1 MSFTKVA
8 PAGIGTSPG
17 NSILIGDSLLHSTG
31 IDIGSN
37 TGIGVTIR
45 KHGDATF
52 TGIIT
57 ASAFF
62 GDGSGLEGVSSS
74 GIGTAL
80 SDDDT
85 SSLNKIYYA
94 NQELSIGSTVTVNHP
109 DTGIAAY
116 THYQDLVVKD
126 NADFIVA
133 DGDTFIPDVLG
144 INTASLPN
152 PVSGATGGRIRAGTI
167 TNAGANGAVN
177 FPNGLTG
184 TAGTFT
190 GNLNVGGVLTYED
203 VTNVDSLGV
212 GTFRD
217 GLRVTGICT
226 ATAFHGDGSALTGV
240 GASFGNSSINSSGI
254 ITATSFVPTTGQ
266 LSHRNIIINGAC
278 LVQQRSTSGSA
289 TNGYATVDRFQTA
302 NVGNDEMPTQSSFD
316 VSAPGAYHLPT
327 SGPHP
332 YKEGFRKAFG
342 VTNGNQTSGA
352 GAGDVVAIRYSVE
365 AQDIANSGWHYTDS
379 SSFIT
384 LSFWVK
390 SSAAQNFYG
399 YLLTLDGTMQR
410 YAFETGA
417 LTAFTWK
424 KVVLKIPGNSN
435 ITVDNDNGEGF
446 RIEWRPFSGTDET
459 DSGVS
464 LNTWGAFA
472 GGTRTP
478 DSPTT
483 WYTTNDASFQITG
496 VQLEVG
502 PVATPFEHLSFAEN
516 KRRCYRYCQR
526 GRHMSSC
533 LVGTPGTYYFTR
545 ANIPLFTP
553 MRATVSGTLKA
564 ATWNSNRYF
573 GYKTWSSETN
583 VTAAP
588 ASVTFSSGSITGVPD
603 ILTVNLHVS
612 ISSGS
617 SNSPLPAN
625 GPGSN
630 NVYPIEYY
638 DVLLEA
644 EL

>member
-1 MSFTKVA
+1 MSTLKVDA
-8 PAGIGTSPG
+8 IRHNSATSDAITTHSDGTVSAK
-17 NSILIGDSLLHSTG
+17 I
-31 IDIGSN
+31 ID
-37 TGIGVTIR
+37 
-45 KHGDATF
+45 
-52 TGIIT
+52 
-57 ASAFF
+57 
-62 GDGSGLEGVSSS
+62 
-74 GIGTAL
+74 
-80 SDDDT
+80 
-85 SSLNKIYYA
+85 
-94 NQELSIGSTVTVNHP
+94 
-109 DTGIAAY
+109 
-116 THYQDLVVKD
+116 
-126 NADFIVA
+126 
-133 DGDTFIPDVLG
+133 
-144 INTASLPN
+144 
-152 PVSGATGGRIRAGTI
+152 
-167 TNAGANGAVN
+167 
-177 FPNGLTG
+177 
-184 TAGTFT
+184 
-190 GNLNVGGVLTYED
+190 VGG
-203 VTNVDSLGV
+203 
-212 GTFRD
+212 
-217 GLRVTGICT
+217 
-226 ATAFHGDGSALTGV
+226 
-240 GASFGNSSINSSGI
+240 
-254 ITATSFVPTTGQ
+254 GQ
-266 LSHRNIIINGAC
+266 LSHRNLIINGAC
-278 LVQQRSTSGSA
+278 LVQQRSSSGSA

-316 VSAPGAYHLPT
+316 VSAPGQYHLPT
-327 SGPHP
+327 TGAHP

-365 AQDIANSGWHYTDS
+365 AQDIVNSGWNYTDS

-464 LNTWGAFA
+464 LNAWGAFA
-472 GGTRTP
+472 SGTRTP

-502 PVATPFEHLSFAEN
+502 DTATSFEHLSFAEN

-526 GRHMSSC
+526 GRHASYC
-533 LVGTPGTYYFTR
+533 LVGTPGTYYFSR
-545 ANIPLFTP
+545 GNINLYTP
-553 MRATVSGTLKA
+553 MRAAVTGTLKA
-564 ATWNSNRYF
+564 ASWNSNRYF

-588 ASVTFSSGSITGVPD
+588 ASATFNSGNITDATSD
-603 ILTVNLHVS
+603 IISVQLHIS